1 MSPLSDTPEETVR
14 PELGVSD
21 KEDTK
26 NVRGRGGCRT
36 GLKTIALEQGFPNMF
51 LEPPIHCTFCM
62 YQTHLIQ
69 HISSLEETVRPE
81 LGVSDKE
88 DTKNVRG
95 RGACWTGLKTT
106 YSVGPVIV

>member
-51 LEPPIHCTFCM
+51 LEPPKHCTFCM
-62 YQTHLIQ
+62 SPLSDTHDSTHQL
-69 HISSLEETVRPE
+69 VRR
-81 LGVSDKE
+81 D
-88 DTKNVRG
+88 
-95 RGACWTGLKTT
+95 CKT
-106 YSVGPVIV
+106 